1 MSRHTGNDKTRG
13 LAILSGVGT
22 DSNIELRTSVP
33 VLAIRERSH
42 TQLLERIIGV
52 GDEFTKENLSKQILV
67 QVQGQV
73 TSMRTDES
81 KDYARAVK

>member
-13 LAILSGVGT
+13 LAVLSGVST
-22 DSNIELRTSVP
+22 NSNIELRTSVP

-42 TQLLERIIGV
+42 TQLLERVIGV
-52 GDEFTKENLSKQILV
+52 GDEFTEENLSKKISAQA
-67 QVQGQV
+67 QGQV
-73 TSMRTDES
+73 AGMRTDGS